1 MLEAHDIKSAL
12 FIIDQLWVDCLL
24 GGLAVHVK
32 FPQSAAA
39 NEGVCDVFPVLFGC
53 W

>member
-1 MLEAHDIKSAL
+1 MILKAHF
-12 FIIDQLWVDCLL
+12 FIIDQLWADCLL